1 MYKFYWLDQT
11 KKILYNKVGLFAG
24 GKVDKSRLKKAL
36 AILRQKKNA
45 EVISLDDMI
54 IKNMHRRVGYM
65 VAEQVVNGHSF
76 SGSVDFGDGICLSI
90 SKSECYD
97 WRDRF
102 FEICN
107 MAQSIAPR
115 LKYSEC
121 GVLVRILDADGWV
134 LNKSTIKTPCWIGD
148 YDEVKLSSLCN
159 EFKEFI
165 WLRNITEAI

>member
-11 KKILYNKVGLFAG
+11 KKILYNIVGLSAG
-24 GKVDKSRLKKAL
+24 GKVDKSRFKKAL

-76 SGSVDFGDGICLSI
+76 SGSVDFGDGIRLSI

-115 LKYSEC
+115 LKYDEC
-121 GVLVRILDADGWV
+121 GVLVRILDVDGWV
-134 LNKSTIKTPCWIGD
+134 LNRLTLKTPCWLGD
-148 YDEVKLSSLCN
+148 YKEVEIYNLYD
-159 EFKEFI
+159 EFKEFE
-165 WLRNITEAI
+165 WLKNITEVI